1 MSVRTAIVSTA
12 AGYWTSAAGET
23 HRRKA
28 AERERKT
35 SGAPHL
41 VDAFI
46 DPADPYTLLLLQ
58 LLPAFAARYAVQI
71 QPWLVG
77 PPDDAAAPERGLL
90 ADWSRKDAGLLA
102 ARAGLVFD
110 PNLPTPSA
118 DAVSAAMARI
128 AAGLD
133 QPDWLDDITAIV
145 TALWNHRPL
154 PAGPASDGIP
164 AVMAGN
170 ARREAVGHYLG
181 GVLHYGGEHYWG
193 IDRLH
198 YLESRLTDLG
208 LNRDGPNTAPL
219 YAPPPD
225 SAGPVGTPKGGVI
238 HWYPSFRSPYTWIS
252 ASRVK
257 ALADAHG
264 AELKIRFVLPM
275 VMRSLP
281 VPKAKRKYITLDT
294 AREARRLGIAFGK
307 VADPVGAPVERG
319 YSLMPWAKAQ
329 GRGFELAESFLR
341 GAFSM
346 GIDAG
351 SDSGLKRI
359 VTMAGLDWKEAKS
372 LLGNDEWRSEAEA
385 NREEMVRL
393 GLWGVPSFRVG
404 DTAVWGQDRLWV
416 IDQALRNQ

>member
-1 MSVRTAIVSTA
+1 MSVRTAIASTA
-12 AGYWTSAAGET
+12 AGYWTSAAGEA

-28 AERERKT
+28 AERERKARGE
-35 SGAPHL
+35 SHRIDL
-41 VDAFI
+41 FI

-58 LLPAFAARYAVQI
+58 VLPRFAARYSVEI
-71 QPWLVG
+71 HPWLVG
-77 PPDDAAAPERGLL
+77 PPDDGAAPERAML
-90 ADWSRKDAGLLA
+90 AEWSRIDAGLLA
-102 ARAGLVFD
+102 ARHRLAFDRGWPAPQAGTLA
-110 PNLPTPSA
+110 SA
-118 DAVSAAMARI
+118 NARI
-128 AAGLD
+128 AASLD
-133 QPDWLDDITAIV
+133 RLDWLEAISSILM
-145 TALWNHRPL
+145 ALWQGAPL
-154 PAGPASDGIP
+154 PAGPASDP
-164 AVMAGN
+164 VPTLAAGN
-170 ARREAVGHYLG
+170 ARRDAVGHYLG

-198 YLESRLTDLG
+198 YLESRLTSLG
-208 LNRDGPNTAPL
+208 LNREGKDCLPL
-219 YAPPPD
+219 CAPPPD
-225 SAGPVGTPKGGVI
+225 SAGPVSVTKGGEL

-252 ASRVK
+252 AGRVK
-257 ALADAHG
+257 ALADLHG

-307 VADPVGAPVERG
+307 VADPVGKPVERG
-319 YSLMPWAKAQ
+319 YSLLPWAREQ
-329 GRGFELAESFLR
+329 GRGFEFAEAFLR

-359 VTMAGLDWKEAKS
+359 VTMAGLDWKAAKP
-372 LLGNDEWRSEAEA
+372 LIGNDDWRAEAEA
-385 NREEMVRL
+385 NRAEMVSL

-416 IDQALRNQ
+416 VDQALRG

>member
-12 AGYWTSAAGET
+12 AGYWTSAAGEA

-28 AERERKT
+28 AERERKS
-35 SGAPHL
+35 SGAPHC
-41 VDAFI
+41 VDVFI
-46 DPADPYTLLLLQ
+46 DPADPYTALLLQ
-58 LLPAFAARYAVQI
+58 LLPAFAARYAVVLK
-71 QPWLVG
+71 PWLVG
-77 PPDDAAAPERGLL
+77 PPNDGAAPERSLL

-102 ARAGLVFD
+102 ARSGLAFD
-110 PNLPTPSA
+110 PAWAQPSA
-118 DAVSAAMARI
+118 DATAQATAQI
-128 AAGLD
+128 AARLN
-133 QPDWLDDITAIV
+133 QQDWLEAVNTILN
-145 TALWNHRPL
+145 ALWQSAPL
-154 PAGPASDGIP
+154 PHGPSLDAGSAIAD
-164 AVMAGN
+164 GN
-170 ARREAVGHYLG
+170 ARRESVGHYLG
-181 GVLHYGGEHYWG
+181 AVLHYGGEHYWG

-198 YLESRLTDLG
+198 YLEERLTGLG
-208 LNRDGPNTAPL
+208 LNREGSDCIPL

-225 SAGPVGTPKGGVI
+225 SAGPVDTPKGGII

-257 ALADAHG
+257 ALADLHG
-264 AELKIRFVLPM
+264 AELRVNFVLPM

-281 VPKAKRKYITLDT
+281 VPKSKRKYITLDT

-319 YSLMPWAKAQ
+319 YSLMPWAIEQ
-329 GRGFELAESFLR
+329 GRGFELAQAFLR

-359 VTMAGLDWKEAKS
+359 VTMAGLDWKAAKP
-372 LLGNDEWRSEAEA
+372 LVGNQDWHPLAEA
-385 NREEMVRL
+385 NRAEMVSL

-404 DTAVWGQDRLWV
+404 GTAVWGQDRLWV
-416 IDQALRNQ
+416 IDQALRG